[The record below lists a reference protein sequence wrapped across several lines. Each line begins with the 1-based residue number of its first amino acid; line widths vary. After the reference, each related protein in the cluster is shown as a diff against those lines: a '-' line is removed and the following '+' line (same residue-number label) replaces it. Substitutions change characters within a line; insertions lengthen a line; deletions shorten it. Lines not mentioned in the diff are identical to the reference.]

1 MTQPAGHAT
10 VEIDIRMTGISMG
23 KGTVD
28 IPVIATGV
36 QGQVHLKIDSE
47 AFAKNVA
54 AFLREAAD
62 VMEQEIIATQQERR
76 ERNAALRERLSGPR
90 PTKGG
95 G

>member
-28 IPVIATGV
+28 IPVLSTGT
-36 QGQVHLKIDSE
+36 QGQAQIKIDSE

-62 VMEQEIIATQQERR
+62 AMEREIAATRQKRR
-76 ERNAALRERLSGPR
+76 EGFAAVCDRLLGDR
-90 PTKGG
+90 PAEGG